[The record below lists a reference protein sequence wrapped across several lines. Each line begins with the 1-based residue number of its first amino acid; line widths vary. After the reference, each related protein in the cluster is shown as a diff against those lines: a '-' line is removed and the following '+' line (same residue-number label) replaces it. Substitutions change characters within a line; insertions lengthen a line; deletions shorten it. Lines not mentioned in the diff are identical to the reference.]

1 MKEKKCKRC
10 GDLFLAKGK
19 QMYCGKEKIAVCP
32 ACGKEFSYI
41 CGPTVN
47 LTCSSQCAIE
57 YSKQQRAAALASSVR
72 RCKWCGEE
80 FTPKTAQEVY
90 CHRVHYQTCVI

>member
-47 LTCSSQCAIE
+47 STCSS
-57 YSKQQRAAALASSVR
+57 
-72 RCKWCGEE
+72 
-80 FTPKTAQEVY
+80 
-90 CHRVHYQTCVI
+90 